1 MKGTNFAYLSATQQN
16 TKGIRNFMIMALRI
30 IFFFPLIL
38 IFFSCV
44 ENLIFIQIHPE
55 KQTYMRF
62 ESKGDSLDIF
72 NSDFI
77 HPHES
82 EQWFHS
88 YNKIDTTNNWLH
100 ITEGSFIDSK
110 YVFIDS
116 GNSSLGYRYEK
127 NIVPSFLG
135 VQYEFHLIF
144 MGTMIKTEFPS
155 LYDAIISKNLDSLY
169 WLPEALTILMEK
181 GLSDMTRDSLPHE
194 QIIWNKR
201 LVNHMRNSFAKIDIE
216 RGLQNFQKDRV
227 GFLKELLTPFSVDE
241 NFPLM
246 LAQSMEFHEHVLRSK
261 IDLNDDTFI
270 IKLIMPGQ
278 IVSTNA
284 TNIIGDTLV
293 WNFGIDS
300 LLNQS
305 YMLKAKSTLYATARL
320 EKILI
325 SIGVIAFLLIGYWLK
340 KYRS

>member
-1 MKGTNFAYLSATQQN
+1 
-16 TKGIRNFMIMALRI
+16 
-30 IFFFPLIL
+30 
-38 IFFSCV
+38 
-44 ENLIFIQIHPE
+44 
-55 KQTYMRF
+55 
-62 ESKGDSLDIF
+62 
-72 NSDFI
+72 
-77 HPHES
+77 
-82 EQWFHS
+82 
-88 YNKIDTTNNWLH
+88 
-100 ITEGSFIDSK
+100 
-110 YVFIDS
+110 
-116 GNSSLGYRYEK
+116 
-127 NIVPSFLG
+127 
-135 VQYEFHLIF
+135 

-181 GLSDMTRDSLPHE
+181 GLSDMMRDSLQNE

-201 LVNHMRNSFAKIDIE
+201 IVNHMRNTFAKIDIE
-216 RGLQNFQKDRV
+216 KGLQNFQKDRV
-227 GFLKELLTPFSVDE
+227 GFLKELLIPFSVDE

-246 LAQSMEFHEHVLRSK
+246 LAQSMEFHERVLRSK
-261 IDLNDDTFI
+261 IDLNDETFI

-305 YMLKAKSTLYATARL
+305 YMLQAKSTLYATERL